1 MDSWNGGS
9 DCVFPSTMKIFGF
22 PWSVFSPCHLH
33 RRCRRHGERLEF
45 SVSDFFCLTVESQ
58 IPVDL
63 RQKEGIPV
71 CRGMRMPL
79 FLPAFERPCRRGMR
93 LTLVLPRTPLIG
105 CALVQC
111 SLVNETGGPLVRT
124 GGCWRASENGV
135 GGLGFRV

>member
-1 MDSWNGGS
+1 M
-9 DCVFPSTMKIFGF
+9 
-22 PWSVFSPCHLH
+22 
-33 RRCRRHGERLEF
+33 ERLEF

-79 FLPAFERPCRRGMR
+79 VLPAFERPCRRGMR

-105 CALVQC
+105 CALVQS

-124 GGCWRASENGV
+124 GGGWRASERGV
-135 GGLGFRV
+135 S